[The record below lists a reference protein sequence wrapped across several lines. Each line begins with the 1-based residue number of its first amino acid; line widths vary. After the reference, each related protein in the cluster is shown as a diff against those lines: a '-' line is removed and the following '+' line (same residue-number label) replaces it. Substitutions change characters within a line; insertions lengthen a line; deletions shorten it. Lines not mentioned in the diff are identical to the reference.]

1 MDKELVLM
9 RLENGLT
16 YREISE
22 KTNIKQ
28 STVMNKIKRYVC
40 YMYRDFVRNDCDLNY
55 VSVLY
60 NISTDTSLKCLKE
73 AEKFLHIGLCYS
85 KVKKGKNT

>member
-1 MDKELVLM
+1 MDKKLVLM
-9 RLENGLT
+9 RIEDNLT